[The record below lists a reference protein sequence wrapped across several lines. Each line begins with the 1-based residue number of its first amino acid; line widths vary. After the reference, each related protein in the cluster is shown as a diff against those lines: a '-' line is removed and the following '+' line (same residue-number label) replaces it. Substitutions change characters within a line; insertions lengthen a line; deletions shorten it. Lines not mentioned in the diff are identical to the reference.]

1 MEAFR
6 HILLVEDDPK
16 DVERP
21 LRALGEYKLANEI
34 MVVRDGVEAL
44 DYLYRPASYTDLRS
58 IQ

>member
-16 DVERP
+16 DVDLT

-34 MVVRDGVEAL
+34 MVVRDGVE
-44 DYLYRPASYTDLRS
+44 DRPAN
-58 IQ
+58 